1 MYRKAEIIEEIDE
14 GSVGYGVYIV
24 TVISPYDDLIK
35 TKPEYFHVALRVE
48 IKIPVITHDLTDMIE
63 NIIHILGGL
72 LQGSGVEESPCLVN
86 VCSRFGEH
94 ITERIGI
101 ITCKEV
107 EAVQAVTVLNG
118 EKPDEVKVSHDT
130 MCNAIEIGHYFRLQ
144 AIYAYGLGD
153 TDNQTLQAE
162 RIVAKIRS
170 KNITQIRQN
179 DLYKLC
185 RCKLF
190 KNAQEFAEVVAV
202 LEEYGY
208 LKSETIPGANNNP
221 KGCTITSVLC
231 QMCSLTP

>member
-1 MYRKAEIIEEIDE
+1 MDHKFQRFELHQTDEKLLFLDEKAKDE
-14 GSVGYGVYIV
+14 YVFLHDHFVEKQLV
-24 TVISPYDDLIK
+24 TDMAFCADWGGKFHGLVLRICGILHCIK
-35 TKPEYFHVALRVE
+35 T
-48 IKIPVITHDLTDMIE
+48 M
-63 NIIHILGGL
+63 
-72 LQGSGVEESPCLVN
+72 
-86 VCSRFGEH
+86 
-94 ITERIGI
+94 
-101 ITCKEV
+101 
-107 EAVQAVTVLNG
+107 LNG

-170 KNITQIRQN
+170 KNISKIRQN

-185 RCKLF
+185 HCKLF
-190 KNAQEFAEVVAV
+190 KNAQEFAEVIAV

-221 KGCTITSVLC
+221 KGCIMLYINP
-231 QMCSLTP
+231 LTFRR